1 MSTSV
6 LLDLEEIARRGTKA
20 QEVYDD
26 CVGRGESHRLATM
39 LALQQAPRVLTDA
52 VFLAGF
58 GTLDKQVK
66 SDEQCNWL
74 VSRAKAQGY
83 DVGPNHVYNPH
94 LARFTG
100 DGEAFIPPSDA
111 RGHVQKICEKRGL
124 ECNGAVNVKAVQRDP
139 QPQPKSKGKRLASNI
154 VDRIEQRM
162 LTENPDLKH
171 KNRRELRESIV
182 DKHGG

>member
-6 LLDLEEIARRGTKA
+6 LLDLEDIARRGKKA
-20 QEVYDD
+20 QEVYDN
-26 CVGRGESHRLATM
+26 CVGEGGSHKLAVM
-39 LALQQAPRVLTDA
+39 LALQQAPRVMTDS

-58 GTLDKQVK
+58 GTLDKQIK
-66 SDEQCNWL
+66 SDEQRNWL
-74 VSRAKAQGY
+74 VSRARAQGY
-83 DVGPNHVYNPH
+83 DIGPNHVYNPH

-111 RGHVQKICEKRGL
+111 RGHIQKLCEKRGL
-124 ECNGAVNVKAVQRDP
+124 ECNGAVNVKGRQTEP
-139 QPQPKSKGKRLASNI
+139 PPKPKGKRLAKNI
-154 VDRIEQRM
+154 VDRIEHRM
-162 LTENPDLKH
+162 VTENPDLKH